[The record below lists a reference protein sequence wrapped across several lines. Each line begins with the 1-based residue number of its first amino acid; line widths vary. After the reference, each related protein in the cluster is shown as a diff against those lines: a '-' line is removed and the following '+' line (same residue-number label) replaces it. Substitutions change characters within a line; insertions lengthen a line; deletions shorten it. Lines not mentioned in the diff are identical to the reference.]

1 MTARWLLALLA
12 GCALTSKAKPLEVH
26 YFAPVPTHAAQPA
39 ARVASGRVR
48 LGRVTA
54 SSYLRYRIAQ
64 RWSPVEVSL
73 SDSLRWTEQPEDYAR
88 RALARELFASRG
100 VDQAVTG
107 DALTLSVE
115 VTQFDDVVRGGRH
128 FGCVQLHY
136 ELDDDHDVLASGVI
150 TVERP
155 AASSDMTRVVPA
167 IADAL
172 EAATS
177 QVADRVVTGLA
188 RR

>member
-1 MTARWLLALLA
+1 MKAHLCLAVLA
-12 GCALTSKAKPLEVH
+12 ACALTSKAKPLDIH
-26 YFAPVPTHAAQPA
+26 YFAPVPTHVAPPA
-39 ARVASGRVR
+39 ARAAGGRVR
-48 LGRVTA
+48 LGRITA

-73 SDSLRWTEQPEDYAR
+73 SDSLRWTEEPEDYAR
-88 RALARELFASRG
+88 RALERALFASRG

-136 ELDDDHDVLASGVI
+136 KLDDDHDVIASGVI

-155 AASSDMTRVVPA
+155 AASGDMAQVVPA

-177 QVADRVVTGLA
+177 QVADRVVAGLA

>member
-1 MTARWLLALLA
+1 MRARWLLAILA
-12 GCALTSKAKPLEVH
+12 GCALTSKAKPLDVH
-26 YFAPVPTHAAQPA
+26 YFAPVPTHTAQPA
-39 ARVASGRVR
+39 SRAEGGRIR

-64 RWSPVEVSL
+64 RWTPVEVSL

-88 RALARELFASRG
+88 RALARALFTSRG
-100 VDQAVTG
+100 VEQAVTG
-107 DALTLSVE
+107 DALTLTVE
-115 VTQFDDVVRGGRH
+115 VTQFEDVVRGGRH

-136 ELDDDHDVLASGVI
+136 QLDDDRDVLASDVV

-155 AASSDMTRVVPA
+155 AASGDMAQVVPA

-177 QVADRVVTGLA
+177 QVADRVVTRMA
-188 RR
+188 KR